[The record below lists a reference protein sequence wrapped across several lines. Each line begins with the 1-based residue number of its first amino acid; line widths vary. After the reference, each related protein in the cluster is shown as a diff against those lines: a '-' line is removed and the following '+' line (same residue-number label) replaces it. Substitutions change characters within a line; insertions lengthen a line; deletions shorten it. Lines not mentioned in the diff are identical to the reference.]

1 MQQGVEHLTFGNL
14 VWVFVGLIL
23 LVLVDML
30 RARKK
35 HNSSFSYLIYIKEN
49 ILQFVIA
56 FISSYTMF
64 YHADSFTEGIL
75 DVHVHGDS
83 GYYAWFAV
91 ACGYNG
97 HVVVD
102 RLNKSFK

>member
-1 MQQGVEHLTFGNL
+1 MKETVEHITLINL
-14 VWVFVGLIL
+14 SWVLIGLIL
-23 LVLVDML
+23 LVLVDMV

-35 HNSSFSYLIYIKEN
+35 HNSAFSYVIYLNEN
-49 ILQFVIA
+49 MLKFIISV
-56 FISSYTMF
+56 ISSYIMF

-102 RLNKSFK
+102 RLSKSFK

>member
-1 MQQGVEHLTFGNL
+1 MEPEVEHLTLGNL
-14 VWVFVGLIL
+14 VWVLVGLVL
-23 LVLVDML
+23 LVLVDTL

-35 HNSSFSYLIYIKEN
+35 HNSSFSYVIYLKEN
-49 ILQFVIA
+49 VLQFIIA
-56 FISSYTMF
+56 CISSYIMF

-75 DVHVHGDS
+75 NVHVHGDS

>member
-1 MQQGVEHLTFGNL
+1 MHLTLANII
-14 VWVFVGLIL
+14 WVAVGLIL

-30 RARKK
+30 RAKKK
-35 HNSSFSYLIYIKEN
+35 HNSSFSYVIYLKEN
-49 ILQFVIA
+49 IIQFIIA
-56 FISSYTMF
+56 VISSYTMF

-75 DVHVHGDS
+75 DVHVHEHS